1 MSGQLERGS
10 FRMKESKVGNNRE
23 EYLVQDDRLQ
33 LTQEEKAIVAEH
45 VKNDKR
51 SYDYDPRDF
60 KKE

>member
-1 MSGQLERGS
+1 
-10 FRMKESKVGNNRE
+10 MKESKVGNNRG

>member
-1 MSGQLERGS
+1 
-10 FRMKESKVGNNRE
+10 MKESKVGNYRE

-45 VKNDKR
+45 VTNDKR